1 MTAMC
6 FRAAADVLLTA
17 ITDWLIL
24 LLQVGNTALHY
35 AAQSGFISCVK
46 VSF

>member
-1 MTAMC
+1 MTAVC
-6 FRAAADVLLTA
+6 FQAAAEALLTVFA
-17 ITDWLIL
+17 DWLTL

-35 AAQSGFISCVK
+35 AAQSGFMSCVK